1 MFCVI
6 LSEIIDFLGKIKKNS
21 LVPINSNLFYE
32 ARGLL
37 AKDECISIGEK
48 THQKA
53 DLQ

>member
-6 LSEIIDFLGKIKKNS
+6 LSEIIDFLGKIKNNS
-21 LVPINSNLFYE
+21 PVPINSNLFYE
-32 ARGLL
+32 ARELL
-37 AKDECISIGEK
+37 VKDESVSIGEK